1 LYHRASCMQAD
12 GRSPTDRWYQLQTT
26 IDGIIFRSRDATGMG
41 EALLREIEEQQER
54 DRPRDGELLDLL
66 TSCLGP
72 EYYEKLRELLQKKET
87 TP

>member
-1 LYHRASCMQAD
+1 
-12 GRSPTDRWYQLQTT
+12 
-26 IDGIIFRSRDATGMG
+26 
-41 EALLREIEEQQER
+41 
-54 DRPRDGELLDLL
+54 LLDLL